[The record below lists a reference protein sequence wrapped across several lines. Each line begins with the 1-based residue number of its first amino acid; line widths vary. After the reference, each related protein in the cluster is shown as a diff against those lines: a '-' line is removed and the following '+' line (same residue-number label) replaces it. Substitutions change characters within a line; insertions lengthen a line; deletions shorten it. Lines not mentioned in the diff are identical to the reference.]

1 MAEPFDDTALFPV
14 ILTPEIFEC
23 LACFFGCLPELL
35 VVFPNERYRFGS
47 TFFLLFSL
55 SLPPSCVL
63 QKIKN
68 YI

>member
-47 TFFLLFSL
+47 TFFAEKFVEKSQFVSPL
-55 SLPPSCVL
+55 V
-63 QKIKN
+63 
-68 YI
+68 